1 MQDNKV
7 EEFNKMQALI
17 CPQVLLVYFKEDLK
31 KKHNKI
37 KTDKQIK

>member
-31 KKHNKI
+31 KKKHTTK
-37 KTDKQIK
+37 